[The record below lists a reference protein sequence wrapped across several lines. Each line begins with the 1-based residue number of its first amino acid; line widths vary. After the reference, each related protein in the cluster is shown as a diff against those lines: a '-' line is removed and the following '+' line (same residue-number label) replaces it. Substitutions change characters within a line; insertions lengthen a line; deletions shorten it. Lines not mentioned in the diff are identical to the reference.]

1 MLSQKYK
8 WQCEDKGDNL
18 KYNENPKD
26 RDEFYSGIALEP
38 QRIRTFSIT
47 YDYAKG
53 PLLGQKKKQKL

>member
-1 MLSQKYK
+1 MISQKYK

-53 PLLGQKKKQKL
+53 PLLG